1 MQPYDLL
8 SEDFFEIMQHNGLQK
23 TNEMLVNFSNK
34 FVFDKKINS
43 DQIWDKSMQPFW
55 WFGLWEFFLKCCS
68 KIEHSR
74 YTIVAVNFPR
84 KYLS

>member
-34 FVFDKKINS
+34 FVFDKKVNS
-43 DQIWDKSMQPFW
+43 DQIWDKIMQPFW
-55 WFGLWEFFLKCCS
+55 WFGFWEFFWN
-68 KIEHSR
+68 
-74 YTIVAVNFPR
+74 AVVR
-84 KYLS
+84 